1 MKKVFAELTGKNRFG
16 RMDFVILKTMMMLAA
31 MDGEIADVEAGRFK
45 ELAAKCRGYNGE
57 SFETLWDAAVRSA
70 GYLLLQSRLLDE
82 EGLVAAFVAE
92 AEKDFVGEV
101 VLETSAERAR
111 AFECLERMANADGD
125 YSDIERASIA
135 ALSAKVRSVR
145 EKKLAERYPQG
156 SKFDKGETAI

>member
-1 MKKVFAELTGKNRFG
+1 MKKVFADLTGKNRFD
-16 RMDFVILKTMMMLAA
+16 RMDFVLLKTMMMLAA
-31 MDGEIADVEAGRFK
+31 VDGEIAADEIGRFK
-45 ELAAKCRGYNGE
+45 ELAEKCRGYNGE

-111 AFECLERMANADGD
+111 AFECLERMAKADGD
-125 YSDIERASIA
+125 YSEVERASIS
-135 ALSAKVRSVR
+135 ALSAKVKSVR
-145 EKKLAERYPQG
+145 DQKLAERYPQG
-156 SKFDKGETAI
+156 SKFDKC